1 MFVPATMTL
10 HIRRAVTRPNRN
22 HPEVKDTKTE
32 SSHRTIGLSAL
43 ALPYLQ
49 QMKAAGHTTS
59 AMTLKYCAKGRE
71 TSSEAVAAV
80 DRLYSA

>member
-10 HIRRAVTRPNRN
+10 HIRRAVTHPNHN
-22 HPEVKDTKTE
+22 QPEVKDSKIT

-49 QMKAAGHTTS
+49 QMEAAGHTS
-59 AMTLKYCAKGRE
+59 AITLKYCVKGRE

-80 DRLYSA
+80 DCLYST

>member
-10 HIRRAVTRPNRN
+10 HIRRAVARPNRN
-22 HPEVKDTKTE
+22 QPEVKDTKTE

-49 QMKAAGHTTS
+49 QMEAAGHTTS
-59 AMTLKYCAKGRE
+59 AMTLKYHVKGRE